1 MLKDDLY
8 KIQQINEENNSIHAV
23 IELNELHEIFKGHF
37 PGQPVLPGACMLQMT
52 KEILETFF
60 NNKLQLLKAD
70 DIRFTVMV
78 DPNETKQ
85 LKFLIQYKRAETQL
99 INISAKILKE
109 DEVVCYKMKAMYT
122 IN

>member
-85 LKFLIQYKRAETQL
+85 LKFLIQYKRTETQL
-99 INISAKILKE
+99 INISAKILKK
-109 DEVVCYKMKAMYT
+109 DEVVCYKMKAM
-122 IN
+122 